1 MKPVCGI
8 SKVLEELKNQGYK
21 LGFLTSNNYNV
32 TNDFLTNN
40 SIEFFDYNH
49 YSFNPFSKSK
59 DISSFL
65 KKYKLKR
72 NEVIYIGD
80 ELRDIKAAKKMGLFV

>member
-1 MKPVCGI
+1 MK
-8 SKVLEELKNQGYK
+8 GY
-21 LGFLTSNNYNV
+21 
-32 TNDFLTNN
+32 
-40 SIEFFDYNH
+40 FF
-49 YSFNPFSKSK
+49 FS
-59 DISSFL
+59 